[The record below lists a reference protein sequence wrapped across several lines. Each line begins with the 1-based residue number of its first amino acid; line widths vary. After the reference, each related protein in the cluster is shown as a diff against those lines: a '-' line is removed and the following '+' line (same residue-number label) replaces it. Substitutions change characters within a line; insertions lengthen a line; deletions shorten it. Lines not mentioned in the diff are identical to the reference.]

1 MSRALLVLWIAT
13 LGADRVDLLRGGGPF
28 VLKPLLVL
36 LPPILILELLRIA
49 RRDRPL
55 FVPRGT
61 PWLFV
66 VHTLFLA
73 GLLVSVMYSGELEMG
88 VRRLALLMVESYAT
102 FLIVLALANREEW
115 REILVR
121 GAWLGLGLILFFDV
135 VQVSR
140 WGGGPAF
147 DWLALGGIIDLT
159 PSTYGPWLPRPSGV
173 SIDPNRGGLL
183 IIVYLFLLSAF
194 ESRRRALLL
203 ALVIG
208 GPLLLVTL
216 SRSAI
221 LAAVVLVAVW
231 LLRRPLSATP
241 AGVAVGSLATATGAA
256 ALMVSPGLQEMVGRL
271 LGVMTHRVSVSEGS
285 SSMHFALLAHGWEV
299 GTASIRNALL
309 GVGFGNS
316 YLVLQEFFPGDKY
329 GNFHSAYLTLLVEAG
344 VVAVVLFLV
353 LVMTPLF
360 AGAAFGPLLAAL
372 LAFNVFYQTHV
383 EAAFWFVIA
392 LAWMMGGRGL
402 GSTGAGTARFLNA
415 EDAKGAKV
423 AEGVGG

>member
-1 MSRALLVLWIAT
+1 MSRALLILWIAT
-13 LGADRVDLLRGGGPF
+13 LGADRIDLLRGDGPF
-28 VLKPLLVL
+28 VLKPLLIL
-36 LPPILILELLRIA
+36 LPFILVLELLRIT

-55 FVPRGT
+55 VIPPGT

-66 VHTLFLA
+66 AHTLFLSV
-73 GLLVSVMYSGELEMG
+73 LLVSVMYSGELEMG
-88 VRRLALLMVESYAT
+88 VRRLALLTVESYAT
-102 FLIVLALANREEW
+102 FLIVLLLANREGW

-121 GAWLGLGLILFFDV
+121 GAWLGLWLTLFFNV

-140 WGGGPAF
+140 WGGGPSF
-147 DWLALGGIIDLT
+147 GWLALGGIIDLT

-183 IIVYLFLLSAF
+183 IIIYLFLLATF
-194 ESRRRALLL
+194 GERRRQFLIAV
-203 ALVIG
+203 AIG
-208 GPLLLVTL
+208 APLLLMTL

-221 LAAVVLVAVW
+221 LAALVLVAVW

-241 AGVAVGSLATATGAA
+241 AGVALGSLATAAGAA
-256 ALMVSPGLQEMVGRL
+256 ALMVSPALQEAAGRL
-271 LGVMTHRVSVSEGS
+271 LSVVTQRASVSEGS
-285 SSMHFALLAHGWEV
+285 SSMHFALLDHGWEV
-299 GTASIRNALL
+299 GTAGLRNALL

-329 GNFHSAYLTLLVEAG
+329 GNFHSAYVTLLVEAG
-344 VVAVVLFLV
+344 VLAVVLFLV

-383 EAAFWFVIA
+383 EAAFWFVIG
-392 LAWMMGGRGL
+392 LAWVF
-402 GSTGAGTARFLNA
+402 GSGAGAGTATFLNA
-415 EDAKGAKV
+415 EDAEGAKV
-423 AEGVGG
+423 AEVVRA